1 MRKFWSLILLVFVLT
16 GCAESMVMLGP
27 MSGAAGGNVARSS
40 FSSAVSYGI
49 QKQTVKSPIEHL
61 LNQKKENKNSADLKK
76 NKFDLLKKD
85 IKLVQN
91 CLSFLEPMSA
101 DACTDIKNRILNLSK
116 VKNLN

>member
-49 QKQTVKSPIEHL
+49 QKQTGKSPIEHL
-61 LNQKKENKNSADLKK
+61 LNQKKENKNSANLKN

-101 DACTDIKNRILNLSK
+101 DACADIKNRILNLSK